1 MYGIFLFPPTLALRC
16 TSCYYVFNQIS
27 EVLTLDQEMMKGSID
42 LLILTLIEKED
53 MYGYEISRK
62 IKQLSED
69 TYEMSEGTL
78 YAALKRMERKSWI
91 QSYWL
96 DTESGRRKY
105 YQMTKDG
112 TRELARKKDNWRWMD
127 QLIRKS
133 AE

>member
-1 MYGIFLFPPTLALRC
+1 MRC
-16 TSCYYVFNQIS
+16 TSCYYGINLKS
-27 EVLTLDQEMMKGSID
+27 EVFELDKEMMKGSID

-53 MYGYEISRK
+53 MYGYDISSK
-62 IKQLSED
+62 IKTLSDD

-91 QSYWL
+91 ESYWL
-96 DTESGRRKY
+96 ETESGRRKY
-105 YQMTKDG
+105 YKMTKDG
-112 TRELARKKDNWRWMD
+112 TKELSKKQDNWRWMD

>member
-1 MYGIFLFPPTLALRC
+1 MRC
-16 TSCYYVFNQIS
+16 TSCYYGINLKS
-27 EVLTLDQEMMKGSID
+27 EVFELDKEMMKGSID

-53 MYGYEISRK
+53 MYGYDISRK
-62 IKQLSED
+62 IKTLSDD

-91 QSYWL
+91 ESYWL
-96 DTESGRRKY
+96 ETESGRRKY
-105 YQMTKDG
+105 YKMTIDG
-112 TRELARKKDNWRWMD
+112 TKELSKKQDNWRWMD